1 MTTQFL
7 LKNMECLDDR
17 VRMIPTMMASHWH
30 TVHATTNCEPS
41 AILLGRRPALSTDMK
56 LKNDNFFM
64 KELQDSEVEEIESRN
79 YDDVLQ
85 SL

>member
-7 LKNMECLDDR
+7 LKNMDCLEDW
-17 VRMIPTMMASHWH
+17 VCMIPTMMASHQH

-41 AILLGRRPALSTDMK
+41 AILLGQRPTLSTDMK
-56 LKNDNFFM
+56 LKKDEFFM
-64 KELQDSEVEEIESRN
+64 KELQDSEVEEIESIN